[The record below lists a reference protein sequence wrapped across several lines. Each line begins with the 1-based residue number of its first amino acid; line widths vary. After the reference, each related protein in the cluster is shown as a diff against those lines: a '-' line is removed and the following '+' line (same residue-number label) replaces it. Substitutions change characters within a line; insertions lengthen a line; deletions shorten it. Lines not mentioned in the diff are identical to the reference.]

1 MTAFV
6 PGSPPPS
13 EAGGLPRRRAGDSAA
28 AAPAKSPGRRRGSLR
43 AELLFNLSFLAVAA
57 LLLAWWTNTVLRIAG
72 PRPSWVLL
80 LLVAVD
86 VAVFV
91 LLGRILIDRLVV
103 HPLRE
108 AVATAEAIAG
118 GDFGRR
124 APQGDTREI
133 AALNGALNRMT
144 EQLLHN
150 QETLADNV
158 RSLDETNRLL
168 LATQYDLVQ
177 AEKMASIGRLA
188 AGMAHEVGNPLGALL
203 GYAAV
208 LRRRGVD
215 PELLA
220 GVERETRRIDV
231 IVRRLLDYSRP
242 APARREPVDV
252 NASIARVL
260 AMLGEQG
267 TLGGVEVDTS
277 LAEGLPPVLADAHF
291 ADQIFV
297 NLFDNARLAMNGSGR
312 LTVRTMLDRWH
323 PGRPIPFRRAS
334 DPPGVSYAHLR
345 RPRYGT
351 HRDAQIIAEGAE
363 IVRVVVAD
371 TGPGIAPEH
380 IDAIFDPFFTT
391 RAPGEGTG
399 LGLAIVA
406 STVADFGGRIEATS
420 AQGGGAVFTLSFPTH
435 RPEPT

>member
-1 MTAFV
+1 
-6 PGSPPPS
+6 
-13 EAGGLPRRRAGDSAA
+13 
-28 AAPAKSPGRRRGSLR
+28 
-43 AELLFNLSFLAVAA
+43 AELLFNLSFLGVAA
-57 LLLAWWTNTVLRIAG
+57 LLLALWSASVVRSAG
-72 PRPSWVLL
+72 SHPAWVLL
-80 LLVAVD
+80 LLLSVD
-86 VAVFV
+86 VAMFV

-103 HPLRE
+103 CPLRE
-108 AVATAEAIAG
+108 AVVTAEAIAE
-118 GDFGRR
+118 GDYVRR
-124 APQGDTREI
+124 APAGDTREI

-144 EQLLHN
+144 EQLLNN
-150 QETLADNV
+150 QRTLADNV

-220 GVERETRRIDV
+220 GVERETRRIDT

-242 APARREPVDV
+242 APAQREPVDV
-252 NASIARVL
+252 NASLRRVL
-260 AMLGEQG
+260 DLLRDQG
-267 TLGGVEVDTS
+267 KLDQIGVDAA
-277 LAEGLPPVLADAHF
+277 LAEDLPPVLADAHF
-291 ADQIFV
+291 VDQIFV
-297 NLFDNARLAMNGSGR
+297 NLFDNARQAMGGSGQ
-312 LTVRTMLDRWH
+312 LTIRTMLDRWH
-323 PGRPIPFRRAS
+323 ADRPIAFRRAS

-351 HRDAQIIAEGAE
+351 HRDAQIIQEGAE

-371 TGPGIAPEH
+371 DGPGIDPEH

-406 STVADFGGRIEATS
+406 STVADFGGRIEASS
-420 AQGGGAVFTLSFPTH
+420 ADGGGAVFTLSFPTH
-435 RPEPT
+435 RPAPT

>member
-1 MTAFV
+1 M
-6 PGSPPPS
+6 
-13 EAGGLPRRRAGDSAA
+13 
-28 AAPAKSPGRRRGSLR
+28 R
-43 AELLFNLSFLAVAA
+43 AELLFNLSFLAAAA
-57 LLLAWWTNTVLRIAG
+57 LLLALWTATVLRIAG

-80 LLVAVD
+80 LLLAVD

-91 LLGRILIDRLVV
+91 LLGRVLIDRLVV
-103 HPLRE
+103 RPLRE

-118 GDFGRR
+118 GDYVRR
-124 APQGDTREI
+124 APEGDTREI
-133 AALNGALNRMT
+133 AALNLALNRMT

-150 QETLADNV
+150 QQLLADNV

-188 AGMAHEVGNPLGALL
+188 AGVAHEVGNPLGALL

-208 LRRRGVD
+208 LRRRGAD
-215 PELLA
+215 PELLD
-220 GVERETRRIDV
+220 GMERETRRIDV

-242 APARREPVDV
+242 APAQREPVDV
-252 NASIARVL
+252 NASIGRVL
-260 AMLGEQG
+260 ELLRDQG
-267 TLGGVEVDTS
+267 VLEGIEVATS
-277 LAEGLPPVLADAHF
+277 LAGDLPPVMADSHF
-291 ADQIFV
+291 VDQIFV
-297 NLFDNARLAMNGSGR
+297 NLFDNARLAMGGSGR
-312 LTVRTMLDRWH
+312 LTVRTMLDVWH
-323 PGRPIPFRRAS
+323 PDRPIPVRRAS

-351 HRDAQIIAEGAE
+351 HRDASVIAEGTE
-363 IVRVVVAD
+363 IVRIVVAD

-380 IDAIFDPFFTT
+380 IEAIFDPFFTT

-406 STVADFGGRIEATS
+406 STVADFGGRIEASS
-420 AQGGGAVFTLSFPTH
+420 AEGGGAVFKLSFPTH
-435 RPEPT
+435 RPQP